1 MHCDFIYQINKIVHE
16 QGFPGSLDGKES
28 AYNAGDPNLIPV
40 LGRSAG
46 EEIGYPFQWTPKQKE
61 KMYTLIKGEKH
72 D

>member
-1 MHCDFIYQINKIVHE
+1 MFT
-16 QGFPGSLDGKES
+16 QGFPNGLDGKES